1 MKKVI
6 LIDDDPINN
15 FVNKKLIQRLFD
27 EIEIIEFLDAVS
39 ALKYLD
45 NNKPDFI
52 FLDINMPEMNG
63 WDFLKAYEKMTEQSS
78 VIILTTSIDPA
89 DRARSEMYPFV
100 EGFFV
105 KPLNIGATQKVIS
118 KD

>member
-27 EIEIIEFLDAVS
+27 EIEIIEFLDAAS
-39 ALKYLD
+39 ALKYLEG
-45 NNKPDFI
+45 NKPDFI

-63 WDFLKAYEKMTEQSS
+63 WDFLKAYEKMAQQAP
-78 VIILTTSIDPA
+78 VIILTTSIDPS
-89 DRARSEMYPFV
+89 DRTRSETYSFV

-105 KPLNIGATQKVIS
+105 KPLNMGATQKVIS
-118 KD
+118 KV